1 MRMRNRIALAL
12 AACLLASSPALAT
25 TTFNVIAN
33 GLTAPNA
40 NYGCPLGS
48 LNCLTSLDFQ
58 LTGTGPATG
67 TIVLDDTGTLATL
80 SMDVA
85 TVTFVTVP
93 GGGSSDV
100 FTNVHYSGIVS
111 VFSNASIVSQ
121 LGPGTGTVSGL
132 LNGTPFLTPSA
143 VYNLTCA
150 VSGGT
155 GQCGVAYGPQ
165 VFTVDGHNWLH
176 TFDVVVSPATI
187 PEAST
192 LLLVLL
198 GAAGLTLRRK

>member
-1 MRMRNRIALAL
+1 MRMRNRIAIAL
-12 AACLLASSPALAT
+12 GAWLLATSGAYAT

-40 NYGCPLGS
+40 NYGCPVGS
-48 LNCLTSLDFQ
+48 ANCLTSLDFQ

-67 TIVLDDTGTLATL
+67 TIVLNTGGTLATI

-85 TVTFVTVP
+85 SVTFATVP
-93 GGGSSDV
+93 GGGPSDV
-100 FTNVHYSGIVS
+100 FSNVHYAATVA
-111 VFSNASIVSQ
+111 VFSTATVISQ
-121 LGPGTGTVSGL
+121 LGPGAGTVSGS
-132 LNGTPFLTPSA
+132 LNGNPFATPSA

-176 TFDVVVSPATI
+176 TFDVVVAPVPL